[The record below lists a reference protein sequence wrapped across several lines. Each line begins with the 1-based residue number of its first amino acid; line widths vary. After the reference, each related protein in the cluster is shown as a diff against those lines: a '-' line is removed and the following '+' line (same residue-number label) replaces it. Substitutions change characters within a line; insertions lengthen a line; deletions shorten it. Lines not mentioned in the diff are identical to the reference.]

1 MKKFRYCMLAAVLGL
16 GTLVAFT
23 GCGQITDEAKKEEVF
38 AALEKAEISSFDFTS
53 ELSVKQETKSGDGSK
68 SNTASQTTS
77 ASAYEKDDLL
87 YGDLYTNASSKSV
100 EETKSEKTTNTSN
113 KYGVS
118 FARGENVYSA
128 DGNWADTRARAGEFD
143 TLMSEYLE
151 TGKLLTRSNGAESS
165 FDVEEYAAYS
175 SFSKFDDGKIYQ
187 DGKGYRI
194 EIDVVKS
201 ASAAFDKLVAAAGY
215 YTKHPDCTVAELFK
229 AAKIAGMEEI
239 LLGDGSGEKRA
250 DEVFAP
256 PSGFSANLAR
266 AQKDPEVFLL
276 EKLFGFRAAA
286 GNKGSFDFTVKAKL
300 NGKMALT
307 ELRVAMNAQTKET
320 EDDGDGNTTKSVKE
334 NFTLTVP
341 EATPVLRDLTGL
353 RADAGYRLK
362 LGVYEIPRTSTCLYL
377 EDLYDWTEW
386 VDGHCSG
393 TLTVTD
399 NQIILNVTFQEDG
412 GSRVLNESRRY
423 DLTDEV
429 YDNEELFTGKTFS
442 DGRRVASDSGVF
454 YSISAYPSWGSFYMN
469 GETIDVPAEKRIV
482 TL

>member
-1 MKKFRYCMLAAVLGL
+1 M
-16 GTLVAFT
+16 
-23 GCGQITDEAKKEEVF
+23 
-38 AALEKAEISSFDFTS
+38 
-53 ELSVKQETKSGDGSK
+53 KQETKSGDGSK

-151 TGKLLTRSNGAESS
+151 TGKLLTRSNGAKSS

-353 RADAGYRLK
+353 RADAGYRYTP
-362 LGVYEIPRTSTCLYL
+362 GVYTIPQGYYSLYI
-377 EDLYDWTEW
+377 ESPNDWVT
-386 VDGHCSG
+386 GNYSG

-399 NQIILNVTFQEDG
+399 KQMVLEVKFKEDG

-429 YDNEELFTGKTFS
+429 YDTEDLFVGKTLS
-442 DGRRVASDSGVF
+442 GGGQVASGIT
-454 YSISAYPSWGSFYMN
+454 YHIGIEPSWGYFNFYLE
-469 GETIDVPAEKRIV
+469 GTKIDVPAEKRIV